1 MASYSIPSQIRTLT
15 QPPLPN
21 ALASQIRAHVDTHFS
36 DVAALMKPTHQ
47 DQTKSGGAV
56 GKKRRGGLDD
66 EISYWE
72 GKDIKAA
79 KELQETSK
87 ALPSLLSK
95 TQDSLQLL
103 LQSAQELSLQR
114 YNLADKLSELIGDIS
129 KSVEGEEI
137 LDAEATGRDKQRTI
151 LNELEGLQNDLGNL
165 QAGLAWTSMLE
176 EAVALSDSTLDP
188 QNHKPTPLAA
198 LPHFRRLHALVEGMT
213 QSLPKE
219 MGLLRVV
226 MDIKEQTW
234 QGLKDIMSENLLAA
248 SEALG
253 WPRKVAYENVPLEAR
268 RSFERAFQD
277 LLYLQLEKESLEET
291 GASSHP
297 QWSSGMG
304 LYPLQALVRP
314 IELRFRYHFMGTK
327 GTNRIDKPEW
337 AFANIL
343 DQVYTHQTFLTTYIQ
358 QLTSQAGYTSVSAKY
373 EFTLL
378 LLPILL
384 SLLRARIPHLLDHPA
399 LLAHTVYQT
408 VVFDEAVRGGGFGL
422 KATSLY
428 EGRDAPTWEGLVG
441 VVLRESDW
449 FERWLAG
456 EKKFA
461 NTRLQEII
469 SANDAWVISE
479 ELPEEDEGLSN
490 MRPTIS
496 SRQVKGLAEQ
506 IIDRYAPLPELE
518 YKLPFLLTVQF
529 PILTTYQA
537 RISGSLDAFESLSSA
552 FARVVPGALSGNT
565 RSGINIDQRAL
576 TSGKIGVE
584 RLVKALL
591 SSDWVAEAM
600 RKWADGIFFV
610 ELSNDLQ
617 NSTALKWKIQSDPL
631 VPQSIKAPTATDTS
645 YQSASVFDVLI
656 GQYEQLSRRAEDMIV
671 KLVTVEVENELKQ
684 HLTRRWDN
692 APSTE
697 PINPSAHFVSALT
710 TYTSHISTL
719 LSLLP
724 SLTTA
729 RLYRRIVDELSRH
742 ILQRGVYS
750 GWSKFSESGG
760 QDFREEINEWKE
772 VTAQVFSSNQWNKDV
787 WAIPYG
793 TPWNQLVYV
802 SKLLSLPTSPSPQ
815 SENDQGPTFSQ
826 AMAAAWADGSS
837 LVEFENRLGIEMEK
851 EEMQRILRRRMECWR

>member
-1 MASYSIPSQIRTLT
+1 MAFSSIPSQIRTLT
-15 QPPLPN
+15 QPPPPN
-21 ALASQIRAHVDTHFS
+21 ALASQIRAHVDAHFS
-36 DVAALMKPTHQ
+36 DVAALIKPTYR
-47 DQTKSGGAV
+47 DQTQPSSGLR
-56 GKKRRGGLDD
+56 KKRREGLDD
-66 EISYWE
+66 EISHWE
-72 GKDIKAA
+72 GKDTKAA

-87 ALPSLLSK
+87 ALPSLLSN
-95 TQDSLQLL
+95 TQDSLQQL

-129 KSVEGEEI
+129 GSVEGQGT
-137 LDAEATGRDKQRTI
+137 LDAEAKIRNKQRTI

-165 QAGLAWTSMLE
+165 QAGLAWTNMLE
-176 EAVALSDSTLDP
+176 EAVALSDSTLNP
-188 QNHKPTPLAA
+188 QNHKPSPLVA
-198 LPHFRRLHALVEGMT
+198 LPHYRRLHALVEGMT
-213 QSLPKE
+213 KSLPKE
-219 MGLLRVV
+219 MGLLHVV

-234 QGLKDIMSENLLAA
+234 QGLKDIMSENLLIA

-253 WPRKVAYENVPLEAR
+253 WPKQVVYENVPLEAR
-268 RSFERAFQD
+268 RLFERAFQD
-277 LLYLQLEKESLEET
+277 LLYLQAEKESLEET
-291 GASSHP
+291 GASRHP
-297 QWSSGMG
+297 QWSLGTG
-304 LYPLQALVRP
+304 LYPVQALVHP

-343 DQVYTHQTFLTTYIQ
+343 DQTYIHQTFLATYIQ
-358 QLTSQAGYTSVSAKY
+358 TLTSQAGYTSVSVKS

-408 VVFDEAVRGGGFGL
+408 VVFDEAVRGGGFDL

-428 EGRDAPTWEGLVG
+428 EGRDAPAWEGLVG
-441 VVLRESDW
+441 VVLREDDW
-449 FERWLAG
+449 FERWLTG

-461 NTRLQEII
+461 NARLQDII

-496 SRQVKGLAEQ
+496 SRQVKGLVEQ

-529 PILTTYQA
+529 PILATYQT
-537 RISGSLDAFESLSSA
+537 RISGSLDAFETLSSA
-552 FARVVPGALSGNT
+552 FVRAVPGALSGNT
-565 RSGINIDQRAL
+565 RSGINFDQRAL

-591 SSDWVAEAM
+591 SSDWVGEAM

-610 ELSNDLQ
+610 ELSNDLH

-631 VPQSIKAPTATDTS
+631 VPQSIKAPTAADTS
-645 YQSASVFDVLI
+645 YQTASIFDVLI

-692 APSTE
+692 PPSAE

-724 SLTTA
+724 SLTAA

-750 GWSKFSESGG
+750 GWSKFSEKGG

-772 VTAQVFSSNQWNKDV
+772 VTAQVFRSNRWNKDV
-787 WAIPYG
+787 WAIPYDA
-793 TPWNQLVYV
+793 PWNKLVHV
-802 SKLLSLPTSPSPQ
+802 SKLLSLPTAPLPQ
-815 SENDQGPTFSQ
+815 SENDQEPTFSQ
-826 AMAAAWADGSS
+826 AMAVAWTDSS
-837 LVEFENRLGIEMEK
+837 NLVEFEERLGVEIGK

>member
-1 MASYSIPSQIRTLT
+1 MAFSSISSQIRTLT
-15 QPPLPN
+15 QPPPPS
-21 ALASQIRAHVDTHFS
+21 ALASQIRVHVDAHFS
-36 DVAALMKPTHQ
+36 DVAALVKHTHGDRTQ
-47 DQTKSGGAV
+47 PSSGL
-56 GKKRRGGLDD
+56 GKKKRKGLDD

-72 GKDIKAA
+72 RKDTKAA

-87 ALPSLLSK
+87 ALPSLLSN
-95 TQDSLQLL
+95 TQDSLQQL

-129 KSVEGEEI
+129 GSVEGQGT
-137 LDAEATGRDKQRTI
+137 LDAEAKGRDKQKTI

-165 QAGLAWTSMLE
+165 QAGLAWTNMLE
-176 EAVALSDSTLDP
+176 EAVALSDSILNP
-188 QNHKPTPLAA
+188 QNHKPSPLAA
-198 LPHFRRLHALVEGMT
+198 LPHYRRLHALVEGMT
-213 QSLPKE
+213 RSLPKE
-219 MGLLRVV
+219 MGLLRIV
-226 MDIKEQTW
+226 MDVKEQTW
-234 QGLKDIMSENLLAA
+234 QGLKDIMSENLLIA

-253 WPRKVAYENVPLEAR
+253 WPKQVVYESVPLEAR
-268 RSFERAFQD
+268 RLFERAFQD
-277 LLYLQLEKESLEET
+277 LLYLQTEKESLEET
-291 GASSHP
+291 GASKHP
-297 QWSSGMG
+297 QWSFGMG
-304 LYPLQALVRP
+304 LYPLQALVHP

-343 DQVYTHQTFLTTYIQ
+343 DQMYIHQAFLTTYIQ
-358 QLTSQAGYTSVSAKY
+358 TLTSQAGYTSVSVKS

-408 VVFDEAVRGGGFGL
+408 VVFDEAVRGGGFDL

-428 EGRDAPTWEGLVG
+428 EVRDAPPWEGLVG
-441 VVLRESDW
+441 VVLREDDW
-449 FERWLAG
+449 FERWLTG

-496 SRQVKGLAEQ
+496 SRQVKGLVEQ

-518 YKLPFLLTVQF
+518 YKLPFLLTIQF
-529 PILTTYQA
+529 PILATYQA
-537 RISGSLDAFESLSSA
+537 RISGSLDAFETLSSA
-552 FARVVPGALSGNT
+552 FVRAVPGALSGNT
-565 RSGINIDQRAL
+565 RTGINFDQRTL

-591 SSDWVAEAM
+591 SSDWVGEAM

-631 VPQSIKAPTATDTS
+631 VPQSIKAPTAADTS

-692 APSTE
+692 P
-697 PINPSAHFVSALT
+697 PSAEPTNLSTHFVSALT

-724 SLTTA
+724 SLTAA

-750 GWSKFSESGG
+750 GWSKFSERGG

-772 VTAQVFSSNQWNKDV
+772 VTAQVFRSNRWYKDV
-787 WAIPYG
+787 WAIPYDA
-793 TPWNQLVYV
+793 PWNKLVYV
-802 SKLLSLPTSPSPQ
+802 SKLLSLPTAPLPQ
-815 SENDQGPTFSQ
+815 SENDQEPTFSQ
-826 AMAAAWADGSS
+826 AMAVAWTDGSG
-837 LVEFENRLGIEMEK
+837 LVEFEKRLGMEMGK

>member
-1 MASYSIPSQIRTLT
+1 MASSSIPSQIRTLT

-47 DQTKSGGAV
+47 DQTLSGGAV
-56 GKKRRGGLDD
+56 GKKRREGLDD

-129 KSVEGEEI
+129 ESVEGEEI
-137 LDAEATGRDKQRTI
+137 LDAEAAGRDKQETI

-165 QAGLAWTSMLE
+165 QAGLTWTSMLE

-188 QNHKPTPLAA
+188 QNHNPSPLAA

-219 MGLLRVV
+219 MSLLRVV
-226 MDIKEQTW
+226 MDIREQTW
-234 QGLKDIMSENLLAA
+234 QGLKDIMSEKLLAA
-248 SEALG
+248 SEALD
-253 WPRKVAYENVPLEAR
+253 WPRKVVYENVPLEAR

-358 QLTSQAGYTSVSAKY
+358 QLTSQAGYTSVSVKCD
-373 EFTLL
+373 FTLL

-408 VVFDEAVRGGGFGL
+408 VVFDEAVRGGGFDL

-496 SRQVKGLAEQ
+496 SRQVKGLVEQ

-529 PILTTYQA
+529 PILTTYRA

-600 RKWADGIFFV
+600 RKWADRIFFV

-692 APSTE
+692 PPSTE

-710 TYTSHISTL
+710 TYTSHISAL

-772 VTAQVFSSNQWNKDV
+772 ATAQVFSSNQWNKDV
-787 WAIPYG
+787 WAIPYD

-837 LVEFENRLGIEMEK
+837 LVEFENRLGIEMGK